1 MYIQKR
7 KLNNSYT
14 VYVIHETTKASR
26 SCERDSWSSPV
37 KLTSKMKL
45 SERTMLSPLA
55 DKTLVKHKLYGV
67 GEVINTDIY
76 GYMSI
81 AFASKTAK
89 FIFPDAFKDGFLA
102 RA

>member
-1 MYIQKR
+1 MYIQKH
-7 KLNNSYT
+7 KLNNSYM
-14 VYVIHETTKASR
+14 VYVIHETTKVEKI
-26 SCERDSWSSPV
+26 CERDYRCSPV
-37 KLTSKMKL
+37 KTAPKKKL
-45 SERTMLSPLA
+45 AERTLLSPLV
-55 DKTLVKHKLYGV
+55 DRSLVKHKLYGI

-81 AFASKTAK
+81 AFGSKTAK

>member
-1 MYIQKR
+1 MLFR
-7 KLNNSYT
+7 S
-14 VYVIHETTKASR
+14 HETTKS
-26 SCERDSWSSPV
+26 SKTYEHVSWSSPV
-37 KLTSKMKL
+37 TPVPKKKLK
-45 SERTMLSPLA
+45 ERTLLSPLT
-55 DKTLVKHKLYGV
+55 DKTLVKHKLYGI
-67 GEVINTDIY
+67 GEVISTDIY

>member
-1 MYIQKR
+1 MYIQKQ

-14 VYVIHETTKASR
+14 VYVIHETIEAAR
-26 SCERDSWSSPV
+26 NYECDFRSSPV
-37 KLTSKMKL
+37 KSVSKKKL
-45 SERTMLSPLA
+45 AERTLLSPLA

-81 AFASKTAK
+81 AFASKTVK